1 MVEDVDM
8 AVVDFSKTRV
18 PVALDIKSRTN
29 PTGSAYLDL
38 ISAVL
43 SLWLIAGLYLDG
55 SAHHHIPDLIETF
68 FTPWHAV
75 LYLGLLANVVWL
87 GIQQWRNVAKGYAWS
102 RALPK
107 GYRLSIIG
115 AGIFMFGGVA
125 DLLWHTAFGFEV
137 GLEALV
143 SPSHL
148 VLAVGGA
155 LIVTGPLRSA
165 LHRLQ
170 SQPRLG
176 WRDGLPV
183 VLSLMTVMSILTFFT
198 GDFTIITYPNFMVHG
213 PTSGSTFYQDIHALA
228 SVVIPALI
236 VSGVLL
242 FAIPRWTLP
251 VGSLTVILVGNT
263 LLMSWFHLKE
273 VYPYPQTV
281 LAVVV
286 AALIA
291 EALYRRLKPSIT
303 NTTALRVFSFAVPA
317 VLFAAFFINLLT
329 TAGIWWSIH
338 KWAGS
343 IFYAGGAG
351 LLLSY
356 LITPTA
362 KANGIER

>member
-1 MVEDVDM
+1 M
-8 AVVDFSKTRV
+8 AVVDYSKARV
-18 PVALDIKSRTN
+18 PAASEVKSRTN
-29 PTGSAYLDL
+29 PLGSAYLDL

-43 SLWLIAGLYLDG
+43 SLWMVAGLFLDG

-75 LYLGLLANVVWL
+75 LYSGLLANVVWL
-87 GIQQWRNVAKGYAWS
+87 GIQQWRNVGKGYAWS

-107 GYRLSIIG
+107 GYRLSVIG
-115 AGIFMFGGVA
+115 TGIFMFGGVA

-165 LHRLQ
+165 LHRLDP
-170 SQPRLG
+170 QPRLG

-183 VLSLMTVMSILTFFT
+183 VLSLMSVLSILTFFT
-198 GDFTIITYPNFMVHG
+198 GDFTIISYPNFMVHG
-213 PTSGSTFYQDIHALA
+213 PTSGSTFYQDIHGLA
-228 SVVIPALI
+228 SVLIPAMI
-236 VSGVLL
+236 VNGVLL
-242 FAIPRWTLP
+242 FAIRRWTLP
-251 VGSLTVILVGNT
+251 AGSMTAILVGNT
-263 LLMSWFHLKE
+263 LLMTWFHLKE
-273 VYPYPQTV
+273 VYPYPQTI
-281 LAVVV
+281 LAMIV

-291 EALYRRLKPSIT
+291 EVLYWRLKPSVSKS
-303 NTTALRVFSFAVPA
+303 TALHVFSFAVPA
-317 VLFAAFFINLLT
+317 VLFAAFFVSLLT
-329 TAGIWWSIH
+329 TTGMWWSIH

-356 LITPTA
+356 LIPPAA
-362 KANGIER
+362 KANVIER